1 MKTFALLYSDDG
13 EKWEQYGSK
22 GNEKVWHVLQEII
35 YYFGTN
41 YSLLMS

>member
-22 GNEKVWHVLQEII
+22 GKEKVLHVFQERLFII
-35 YYFGTN
+35 SELFIL
-41 YSLLMS
+41 S